1 MRNGMRGFSLIE
13 VIIAVGAMAVL
24 ALGIGSMLKTG
35 FMGQKTL
42 QAQDDARVLTS
53 NMANILLRPAA
64 CKNTFGGLNPASAGG
79 GVLTEIKD
87 DKSPVPNVHFRT
99 YPPDNRY
106 GNRGVQLVGLT
117 IGGTVPELDRK
128 TNIKRWDPEATPSGL
143 TNRGTAFVRVDWR
156 QTGSGNT
163 GPEILQRYFMVYV
176 TNVDASGN
184 ITDCTA
190 TLGGGTGGGDGGT
203 APPGFVAIGEE
214 GQLGRFFIQE
224 TANAPAH
231 YWAAS
236 KVCALIPTAVA
247 HLCTSTEWY
256 TACERA
262 ASSGIAGM
270 PGTWEWTADF
280 VGDFNNGD
288 AQDTAMSGGTNGR
301 FPTAVCHGVQRN
313 GGGIYDTSESR
324 PFRCCIDP

>member
-1 MRNGMRGFSLIE
+1 MRIGLRGFSLIE
-13 VIIAVGAMAVL
+13 VIIAVGAMSVL

-53 NMANILLRPAA
+53 NMVNILQRPAA

-87 DKSPVPNVHFRT
+87 DKAPVPTVHFRT

-117 IGGTVPELDRK
+117 IGGTLPELDRK
-128 TNIKRWDPEATPSGL
+128 TNIKRWDPETPASGPVK
-143 TNRGTAFVRVDWR
+143 RGTAFVRVDWQ
-156 QTGSGNT
+156 QTGKGST
-163 GPEILQRYFMVYV
+163 GPEMLQRYFMVYV
-176 TNVDASGN
+176 TNVDDSGN

-190 TLGGGTGGGDGGT
+190 KLGDGGGGGDGGT
-203 APPGFVAIGEE
+203 APPGFVAIGDE
-214 GQLGRFFIQE
+214 GQLGRFYIQE
-224 TANAPAH
+224 VANAPTH

-236 KVCALIPTAVA
+236 KTCALIPTAVA
-247 HLCTSTEWY
+247 HLCTNTEWY

-262 ASSGIAGM
+262 ASAGISAM
-270 PGTWEWTADF
+270 PANWEWTADF
-280 VGDFNNGD
+280 VGDFNGGD
-288 AQDTAMSGGTNGR
+288 AQDAVMAGGQNGK
-301 FPTAVCHGVQRN
+301 FPVPACHAVQRN
-313 GGGIYDTSESR
+313 SEGIYDEHIAY
-324 PFRCCIDP
+324 PYRCCIDP